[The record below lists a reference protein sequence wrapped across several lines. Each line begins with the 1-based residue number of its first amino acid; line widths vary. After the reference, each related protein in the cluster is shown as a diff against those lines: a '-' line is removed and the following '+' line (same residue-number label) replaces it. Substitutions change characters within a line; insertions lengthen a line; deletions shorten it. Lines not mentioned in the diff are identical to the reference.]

1 MIKGRADT
9 YTLVDQMSITDVLNQ
24 HTVESPTTLKGKG
37 ITELVPL
44 LEVCGVKVDK
54 FEGACKMSGP
64 QSFESRHGL
73 STASVTITWML
84 STVLPLCTGHS
95 SDLYWE
101 EYKMKLNISING
113 LTEKPSTLLL
123 LFEICFLNNIM
134 QPWTLE
140 QLSPLVTLI
149 AITDVGKVFCFWPW
163 RIFSCV
169 WSRKRF
175 SDSLWEDCEKA
186 LSYVYGHMAIAPPAD
201 DCWD

>member
-73 STASVTITWML
+73 STASVTIT
-84 STVLPLCTGHS
+84 
-95 SDLYWE
+95 
-101 EYKMKLNISING
+101 
-113 LTEKPSTLLL
+113 
-123 LFEICFLNNIM
+123 
-134 QPWTLE
+134 
-140 QLSPLVTLI
+140 
-149 AITDVGKVFCFWPW
+149 
-163 RIFSCV
+163 
-169 WSRKRF
+169 
-175 SDSLWEDCEKA
+175 
-186 LSYVYGHMAIAPPAD
+186 
-201 DCWD
+201 